1 MSTPNPHDDPLVQ
14 VTYLAG
20 YIVLSYLVSAMGC
33 TTTLELLHRR
43 TSRSGL
49 YNWYLLLTSSI
60 TMGGIG
66 IWCMHF
72 IGNRAI
78 VLDDG
83 EAAVQVMYN
92 VAFTGT
98 SFVLP
103 VVVLLIAFYAVGV
116 QEKAGYLR
124 ILVGGLLT
132 GSSVCGMHYIG
143 QLGISNYRCTYHVG
157 NVVGAAIIAIFSST
171 GALGIFF
178 RWRATWTDMWWRR
191 GICACLLAC
200 AVSGMHWTAA
210 VGTVYHD
217 HQRKEMKSTQLSR
230 SQVAI
235 VCAVLACVACLILS
249 FCAILAGRNL
259 RKSTTRAHQLV
270 LACAYFDPAGRIM
283 VTSQAMLPTRKIVDH
298 YIGRT
303 FKDDD
308 LTRTHPTFLWAFR
321 ATRNWP
327 VVKDLV
333 PFMRNR
339 LNSEESAIEK
349 HVLSRGVYMDKDTEL
364 QTDFDTLFKQLFCVT
379 AQELS
384 DELHL
389 PLQEL
394 GTLYDDVL
402 STAIPVSRFSRAMG
416 RSSLRTGKGQ
426 LMFTVR
432 QLNKQEAGRLA
443 SYGFRFATIEH
454 ITGMLSR
461 RIHVPEANLTD
472 ALRDMRDYATS
483 NRGFDEGVHLIS
495 FVMRPTI
502 HDHFE
507 ILTVKGVGNPLPSST
522 LPIKYLQVQHLEL
535 ITHMEGW
542 SMETC
547 MRYLK
552 SEAASQAFPHL
563 VEFRSHLAN
572 SITSLSNSLPED
584 LRTAAQLSA
593 RPLTA
598 PCRSGSANPE
608 TATQTHCTL
617 LSFCVVGTLD
627 TQISNPDYTFT
638 PFRLFRVQQQINEAF
653 GDGDDFARELG
664 QELFCTDVRSGSSA
678 GESDFASSAKMAILR
693 LWSSRK
699 SVPTS
704 HSSSGSRYS
713 QESLNESTAVALRDI
728 TVRKEV
734 RVDVTHL
741 NDNAAQ
747 NNPGNRDA
755 KVTVI
760 AGGDTTPPTYV
771 DELYSLCYSPGIRLR
786 PDSTLRNVS
795 RGGPH

>member
-1 MSTPNPHDDPLVQ
+1 MASTDHEPLVR
-14 VTYLAG
+14 VRYLAG
-20 YIVLSYLVSAMGC
+20 YIILSYVISAMGC

-78 VLDDG
+78 VLG
-83 EAAVQVMYN
+83 EGEPHVQAMYN

-103 VVVLLIAFYAVGV
+103 VVVLLFAFYAVGV
-116 QEKAGYLR
+116 EEKAGYLR

-132 GSSVCGMHYIG
+132 GSAVCGMHYIG
-143 QLGISNYRCTYHVG
+143 QLGISNYRCSYHVA
-157 NVVGAAIIAIFSST
+157 NVVGSAIIAIVSST
-171 GALGIFF
+171 AALGIFF
-178 RWRATWTDMWWRR
+178 RWRASWTDSWWRR
-191 GICACLLAC
+191 GICACLLAS

-210 VGTVYHD
+210 VGTIYRD
-217 HQRKEMKSTQLSR
+217 HNRINMHGTQLSR
-230 SQVAI
+230 SQVVI
-235 VCAVLACVACLILS
+235 ICTVLACVACLILS
-249 FCAILAGRNL
+249 MCAILAGRNR

-270 LACAYFDPAGRIM
+270 LACAYFDPTGRIM
-283 VTSQAMLPTRKIVDH
+283 VTPQALLPTRKIVDH

-339 LNSEESAIEK
+339 LDSEESAIEK
-349 HVLSRGVYMDKDTEL
+349 HMLSRGVIMDKDTEL

-384 DELHL
+384 DQLSL
-389 PLQEL
+389 PLQDL

-402 STAIPVSRFSRAMG
+402 STAIPISRLSRAMG

-426 LMFTVR
+426 MMFTVR
-432 QLNKQEAGRLA
+432 QLQKHEAARLG
-443 SYGFRFATIEH
+443 SQGFRFATIEH

-461 RIHVPEANLTD
+461 RIHVPEANLVTS
-472 ALRDMRDYATS
+472 LRDMRDYASS
-483 NRGFDEGVHLIS
+483 NRGFDEGVHLVS
-495 FVMRPTI
+495 FMMRPTV

-507 ILTVKGVGNPLPSST
+507 ILTAKGVGNPLPSAT
-522 LPIKYLQVQHLEL
+522 LPTRQLHVHHLEL
-535 ITHMEGW
+535 ISHMDGW
-542 SMETC
+542 SMDAC
-547 MRYLK
+547 IRYLQ
-552 SEAASQAFPHL
+552 SASAAQAFPNL
-563 VEFRSHLAN
+563 VDFRTNLTK
-572 SITSLSNSLPED
+572 SIISLSKTIPEEM
-584 LRTAAQLSA
+584 RAAAKLSS

-598 PCRSGSANPE
+598 PCRSSSSNPE
-608 TATQTHCTL
+608 TAMQNNCTL

-638 PFRLFRVQQQINEAF
+638 PFRLFRVQQQVNEALT
-653 GDGDDFARELG
+653 DRDDFARELG
-664 QELFCTDVRSGSSA
+664 QELFCTDVRSGSTAS
-678 GESDFASSAKMAILR
+678 ESDLTSTAKMAILR
-693 LWSSRK
+693 LWPSRK
-699 SVPTS
+699 SAPIS
-704 HSSSGSRYS
+704 NSGSVSRYS
-713 QESLNESTAVALRDI
+713 QESFVGHTATALRDI

-734 RVDVTHL
+734 RVDYTHL
-741 NDNAAQ
+741 HEKSSR
-747 NNPGNRDA
+747 NNLGNRDTRA
-755 KVTVI
+755 VV
-760 AGGDTTPPTYV
+760 AGGETVPATYV
-771 DELYSLCYSPGIRLR
+771 DELYSLCYAPGIRLR
-786 PDSTLRNVS
+786 PDASLQNIS
-795 RGGPH
+795 RGSIAC